1 MAANRLKRASRSIWE
16 LLLQPHLA
24 PWLSGISLL
33 AAAALTGCGDAHPD
47 RLKTFPVTGQVLW
60 EGRPLAGA
68 IVALHPQ
75 DSPDLERVPARAET
89 DADGRFRL
97 GTYDSEDGAPAGAY
111 RVTVLWY
118 PLAKNGESYEP
129 GPNVVPARYSDPDE
143 SQLTVRIAEGENQIP
158 PLDLRR

>member
-1 MAANRLKRASRSIWE
+1 VV
-16 LLLQPHLA
+16 
-24 PWLSGISLL
+24 
-33 AAAALTGCGDAHPD
+33 AAAVAGCGDAHPD
-47 RLKTFPVTGQVLW
+47 RLQTYPATGQVLW

-75 DSPDLERVPARAET
+75 DSADLQLLPARAET
-89 DADGRFRL
+89 DADGKFCL
-97 GTYDSEDGAPAGAY
+97 GTYDSEDGAPAGQY

-118 PLAKNGESYEP
+118 SLLKNGESYEP

-143 SQLTVRIAEGENQIP
+143 TQLTVQISTGENQIP